1 MKRRRNL
8 LCIGPLLSVVMPA
21 KRATLIQKRARAL
34 CVKLASLNDGTP
46 MEYREV
52 RLMARVLAL
61 NYQTADGAIAFAIQK
76 GWLTGEGEPTH
87 SICLTDE
94 GRALQTTSKR
104 TR

>member
-8 LCIGPLLSVVMPA
+8 QCIGLLLSVVVPA
-21 KRATLIQKRARAL
+21 KRTTLVEKRARAL

-61 NYQTADGAIAFAIQK
+61 NYETADGAIAYAIQK
-76 GWLTGEGEPTH
+76 GWLTGEGEPTQ

-94 GRALQTTSKR
+94 GRAPQTGSKR

>member
-8 LCIGPLLSVVMPA
+8 QCIGLLLSVVVPA
-21 KRATLIQKRARAL
+21 KRTTLVEKRARAL

-61 NYQTADGAIAFAIQK
+61 NYETADGAIAFAIQK
-76 GWLTGEGEPTH
+76 GWLTGEGEPTR

-94 GRALQTTSKR
+94 GRAVQTTSKR
-104 TR
+104 IR

>member
-8 LCIGPLLSVVMPA
+8 QCIGLLLSVVVPA
-21 KRATLIQKRARAL
+21 KRTTLVEKRARAL

-61 NYQTADGAIAFAIQK
+61 NYEPADGAIAFAIQK
-76 GWLTGEGEPTH
+76 GWLTGEGEPTR

-94 GRALQTTSKR
+94 GRAVQTTSKR
-104 TR
+104 IR